1 MSLFL
6 ALCES
11 VLGFLTTLRSPVA
24 CLTWKDDSTF
34 LSMLNEAN
42 VGRGMRDGGALVGLK
57 VGGDVGRKVGRTET
71 GWPDDGLGVSGCLL
85 DR

>member
-1 MSLFL
+1 
-6 ALCES
+6 
-11 VLGFLTTLRSPVA
+11 
-24 CLTWKDDSTF
+24 
-34 LSMLNEAN
+34 MLNEAN

-71 GWPDDGLGVSGCLL
+71 GWPDDGLGVPGCLL